1 MLVLK
6 QQILILRF
14 LIVCAY
20 IPDTH
25 SDPSVGWLPS
35 VYVEENLNWLPALG
49 FVHERLTCLHIS
61 HHTVTVSCSNIS
73 FCIFLSRYPVSFPFF
88 LCLKL
93 TKAHRQGHM
102 VKVDWLDRLT
112 FREIE
117 MINEVRKITFST
129 VI

>member
-1 MLVLK
+1 M
-6 QQILILRF
+6 
-14 LIVCAY
+14 CAY

-25 SDPSVGWLPS
+25 TDPSVDWLLC
-35 VYVEENLNWLPALG
+35 VCVKEILNWLPAPG
-49 FVHERLTCLHIS
+49 FVHDWLTCLHIS
-61 HHTVTVSCSNIS
+61 HHAVIVFCCNVVS
-73 FCIFLSRYPVSFPFF
+73 FCIFLSRLPASFT
-88 LCLKL
+88 LSLHIQL

-117 MINEVRKITFST
+117 MINEVRRSTDSRFSELAQA